1 MPNNA
6 RLTQT
11 VRRAA
16 VVAAAG
22 AAAAALAGLGSGA
35 THAAVGDNLPDNCLQ
50 FSVNGN
56 TWGDINTIAWTGNV
70 PSPGSEV
77 LQASFKVKN
86 NCDTPAKFQAY
97 AGNWALPNGGS
108 AFVRANAGA
117 VTGVKKDLV
126 GNPGILVVES
136 NRLTKGTPID
146 VKLYVGIP
154 AGETAQAFTIKPD
167 WSTALEEVA
176 GDGPTDPTDPGDCS
190 NSSASGS
197 ASGSLG
203 DILGPILCSDTGSLG
218 SGSAASKLIQ
228 LDSPNVIAASR

>member
-22 AAAAALAGLGSGA
+22 ATAAALAGLGSGA
-35 THAAVGDNLPDNCLQ
+35 AHATVGENLPDSCLQ

-70 PSPGSEV
+70 PSPGNEV
-77 LQASFKVKN
+77 LQAAFKVKN

-97 AGNWALPNGGS
+97 AGNWDLPNGGS

-117 VTGVKKDLV
+117 VTGVKKDLI
-126 GNPGILVVES
+126 GDKGILVVES

-146 VKLYVGIP
+146 VKLFVGIP
-154 AGETAQAFTIKPD
+154 AGETQQGFVIKPD

-176 GDGPTDPTDPGDCS
+176 GDGPVDPVDPGECD
-190 NSSASGS
+190 SSSGS

-203 DILGPILCSDTGSLG
+203 DFLGPILCKGTGSLG

-228 LDSPNVIAASR
+228 LDSPNVVAASR